1 MATIPETSKQNG
13 LDEWREHFVQAFPE
27 IAALLRDRGTEFHV
41 ENSAAGGLVLV
52 IEHRGDRRFGV
63 AMTPT
68 ALRGLRGRKYDAS
81 DKGKPSERKDFID
94 ELKRRLGTIG
104 ASAEEVYNSA
114 SFNWKYVK
122 RRRGNPLSKN
132 AY

>member
-1 MATIPETSKQNG
+1 MATIPEAAKRNG
-13 LDEWREHFVQAFPE
+13 FDEWREHFVETFPE
-27 IAALLRDRGTEFHV
+27 IAALLRERDTGFHV

-68 ALRGLRGRKYDAS
+68 ALRGLRGRKYDVS
-81 DKGKPSERKDFID
+81 DKGKPGERKDFID
-94 ELKRRLGTIG
+94 ELKRRLGSAG
-104 ASAEEVYNSA
+104 ASFEEVYNHQAHS
-114 SFNWKYVK
+114 WQGVK
-122 RRRGNPLSKN
+122 RRRGDPLSKS